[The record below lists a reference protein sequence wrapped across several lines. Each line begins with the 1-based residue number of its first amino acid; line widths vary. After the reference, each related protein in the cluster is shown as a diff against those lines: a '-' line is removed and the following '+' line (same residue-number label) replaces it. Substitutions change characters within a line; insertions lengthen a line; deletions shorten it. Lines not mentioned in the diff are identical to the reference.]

1 MAKGRAPHRRDE
13 KARLAVLQAADDL
26 LVERGF
32 GGLSVE
38 GIAARAGVAK
48 QTIYRWWP
56 SKVDILLDTLVE
68 DAAGTLA
75 VPADG
80 SAVDGMR
87 TYLRNLARFLVK
99 DSAGRVLLALI
110 GEEQHDPQTARVFRE
125 RYLDPQ
131 RARERRLLEAGVASG
146 ELVADLDVDATLDAL
161 SGPILLRALI
171 GARIPR
177 AFVDRIVADNLER
190 YRADRAPDG

>member
-13 KARLAVLQAADDL
+13 SARLAVLQAADDL
-26 LVERGF
+26 VAERGF
-32 GGLSVE
+32 GGVSIE

-68 DAAGTLA
+68 DAAGPLA
-75 VPADG
+75 IASSG
-80 SAVDGMR
+80 SAIAGMR
-87 TYLRNLARFLVK
+87 TYLRNLARFLTK
-99 DSAGRVLLALI
+99 DSSGQVLLALI
-110 GEEQHDPQTARVFRE
+110 GEAQHDPQTARVFHE

-131 RARERRLLEAGVASG
+131 RARERELLRAGVASG
-146 ELVADLDVDATLDAL
+146 ELSPDLDVDAALDAL
-161 SGPILLRALI
+161 SGPILLRALT

-177 AFVDRIVADNLER
+177 AFVDRLVADNLGR
-190 YRADRAPDG
+190 YRAAPGDR